1 MSSVPFMQMT
11 KTGARENWVTN
22 DNGKVL
28 KTLGKINSYFALTR
42 YGVNAQPY
50 YVLEDNNGRQLVE
63 PRGYNLD
70 VESFIQWLEEGVKA
84 YKTNEQ
90 L

>member
-1 MSSVPFMQMT
+1 
-11 KTGARENWVTN
+11 VTN

-28 KTLGKINSYFALTR
+28 KTLGKINSHFALTR

-84 YKTNEQ
+84 YKSREQ

>member
-1 MSSVPFMQMT
+1 MKLFFSQFASV
-11 KTGARENWVTN
+11 
-22 DNGKVL
+22 
-28 KTLGKINSYFALTR
+28 
-42 YGVNAQPY
+42 